1 LTVMPGFVCLNA
13 EIAACWKF
21 VWNVEP
27 DALIVPLADV
37 AADADVDAALEPED
51 VDAGVDELDDEL
63 DEEQAA
69 MASAA
74 MTAPPATAA
83 CLLPRSCI
91 LEILLVIGAHPR
103 GITVYWSA

>member
-1 LTVMPGFVCLNA
+1 LTVTWDWTDLKPEM
-13 EIAACWKF
+13 AACWKL

-27 DALIVPLADV
+27 LALSVPLSA
-37 AADADVDAALEPED
+37 AALEEVPA
-51 VDAGVDELDDEL
+51 AGVDVADDAAAELDDEL

-91 LEILLVIGAHPR
+91 
-103 GITVYWSA
+103 

>member
-1 LTVMPGFVCLNA
+1 MFGCVALNA

-27 DALIVPLADV
+27 LALIVPLA
-37 AADADVDAALEPED
+37 AAALEDDPVAAED
-51 VDAGVDELDDEL
+51 PADVGAELDVVL

-69 MASAA
+69 RASAA
-74 MTAPPATAA
+74 TTAPPATAA

-91 LEILLVIGAHPR
+91 
-103 GITVYWSA
+103 

>member
-1 LTVMPGFVCLNA
+1 M
-13 EIAACWKF
+13 AACWKL

-27 DALIVPLADV
+27 LALSVPLTA
-37 AADADVDAALEPED
+37 AALEE
-51 VDAGVDELDDEL
+51 VLAAGVDAPDDAAAAELDDEL

-74 MTAPPATAA
+74 TTAPPATAA

-91 LEILLVIGAHPR
+91 
-103 GITVYWSA
+103 

>member
-1 LTVMPGFVCLNA
+1 MPELTDLKA
-13 EIAACWKF
+13 AIAPSWKVF
-21 VWNVEP
+21 WNDEP
-27 DALIVPLADV
+27 AALIVPLP
-37 AADADVDAALEPED
+37 AAAALDAAGDDDP
-51 VDAGVDELDDEL
+51 VDAGADELDEL

-91 LEILLVIGAHPR
+91 
-103 GITVYWSA
+103 

>member
-1 LTVMPGFVCLNA
+1 LTVMPELTDLNPLM
-13 EIAACWKF
+13 AACWKL

-27 DALIVPLADV
+27 LALMVPLA
-37 AADADVDAALEPED
+37 AAALEVAPAAE
-51 VDAGVDELDDEL
+51 VDAPDAAGVDELDDEL

-69 MASAA
+69 RASAA

-91 LEILLVIGAHPR
+91 
-103 GITVYWSA
+103 

>member
-1 LTVMPGFVCLNA
+1 MPELTDLNP
-13 EIAACWKF
+13 EMAACWKL

-27 DALIVPLADV
+27 LALIVPLP
-37 AADADVDAALEPED
+37 DAAALDAAGDED
-51 VDAGVDELDDEL
+51 DPVDAGVDELDDEL

-69 MASAA
+69 RASAA

-91 LEILLVIGAHPR
+91 
-103 GITVYWSA
+103 

>member
-1 LTVMPGFVCLNA
+1 LTVTWDWTDLKPEM
-13 EIAACWKF
+13 AACWKL

-27 DALIVPLADV
+27 LALSVPLSA
-37 AADADVDAALEPED
+37 AALEEVPAAGVD
-51 VDAGVDELDDEL
+51 APVDAGAELDEL

-91 LEILLVIGAHPR
+91 
-103 GITVYWSA
+103 

>member
-1 LTVMPGFVCLNA
+1 M
-13 EIAACWKF
+13 

-27 DALIVPLADV
+27 AALIVPLA
-37 AADADVDAALEPED
+37 AAALDEELAAGLDAPE
-51 VDAGVDELDDEL
+51 DAGVDELDDEL

-69 MASAA
+69 RASAA

-91 LEILLVIGAHPR
+91 
-103 GITVYWSA
+103 

>member
-1 LTVMPGFVCLNA
+1 M
-13 EIAACWKF
+13 AACWKL
-21 VWNVEP
+21 VWKVEP
-27 DALIVPLADV
+27 LALIVPLP
-37 AADADVDAALEPED
+37 DAAALDAAGDDDP

-69 MASAA
+69 RARAA

-91 LEILLVIGAHPR
+91 
-103 GITVYWSA
+103 

>member
-1 LTVMPGFVCLNA
+1 MIVTLS
-13 EIAACWKF
+13 AA
-21 VWNVEP
+21 
-27 DALIVPLADV
+27 PLEEV
-37 AADADVDAALEPED
+37 LAAGVDAPD
-51 VDAGVDELDDEL
+51 DAGADELDDEL

-91 LEILLVIGAHPR
+91 
-103 GITVYWSA
+103 

>member
-1 LTVMPGFVCLNA
+1 MPGCTDLKP
-13 EIAACWKF
+13 EMAACWKL

-27 DALIVPLADV
+27 LALIVPLP
-37 AADADVDAALEPED
+37 DAAALDAAGDDDP

-69 MASAA
+69 RARAA

-91 LEILLVIGAHPR
+91 
-103 GITVYWSA
+103 

>member
-1 LTVMPGFVCLNA
+1 MPELTDLKPVM
-13 EIAACWKF
+13 AACWKL
-21 VWNVEP
+21 VWKVEP
-27 DALIVPLADV
+27 LALIVPLP
-37 AADADVDAALEPED
+37 DAAALDAAGDDDP

-69 MASAA
+69 RARAA

-91 LEILLVIGAHPR
+91 
-103 GITVYWSA
+103 